1 MKFKDIARW
10 KIALS
15 FFISFLIY
23 GIFLKEPSVIYNN
36 AERICLSC
44 IGIK

>member
-1 MKFKDIARW
+1 MIFKDIARW

-15 FFISFLIY
+15 SFIVFLIY

-36 AERICLSC
+36 AQRICLSC